1 MGSIDNMMLG
11 ILAAW
16 GAVTAVLICM
26 VIYRSTLSSRE
37 EDQIFLCAGEEFM
50 AAQQRALVA
59 RIERLGR
66 PISALMIVSGALLAT
81 LAGVALWQ
89 VFKQF

>member
-1 MGSIDNMMLG
+1 MASFDNAMLG
-11 ILAAW
+11 LLVAW

-37 EDQIFLCAGEEFM
+37 EDQIFLCQGEEFM

-59 RIERLGR
+59 RIERLSR
-66 PISALMIVSGALLAT
+66 PISALMVASGALLVA
-81 LAGVALWQ
+81 LAGLSLWN

>member
-1 MGSIDNMMLG
+1 MGSVESTLLG
-11 ILAAW
+11 VLVAW
-16 GAVTAVLICM
+16 GAVTAVLLCM

-37 EDQIFLCAGEEFM
+37 GDQIFLCQGEEFM

-66 PISALMIVSGALLAT
+66 PISALMFASGALLVT
-81 LAGVALWQ
+81 LAGLSLWQ